1 MVDWDFPN
9 ITKKGQKTWKKQPTN
24 LEHKNDNAFFFRLV
38 WVGIFLHLVDEGLFQ
53 ANEKNRFS
61 ELFGEKF
68 LVREDGC
75 KL

>member
-1 MVDWDFPN
+1 M
-9 ITKKGQKTWKKQPTN
+9 
-24 LEHKNDNAFFFRLV
+24 RLSFGWF

-61 ELFGEKF
+61 ELFGEDF